1 MIDLNWADFTLLGI
15 IIFSSL
21 ISVLRGF
28 TKEALSLVIWVVAFV
43 VARSFQGQAQTLLSP
58 YIDDPVVLL
67 VTAFASL
74 FVATLLVGAVLSYLV
89 SFLLKVTGL
98 STLDRILGIA
108 FGMARGVIVCV
119 AIVALARHTPWVN
132 EAWWSDSKVIEQLVV
147 IEYWTR
153 SVFSSGVGELSSVL
167 ANAKL

>member
-1 MIDLNWADFTLLGI
+1 MIDLNWADLTLLGI
-15 IIFSSL
+15 IAFSSL

-28 TKEALSLVIWVVAFV
+28 TKEALSLIIWVVAFI
-43 VARSFQGQAQTLLSP
+43 VARSFQGQAQTLLAP
-58 YIDDPVVLL
+58 FIDDPVMLL
-67 VTAFASL
+67 IAAFASL
-74 FVATLLVGAVLSYLV
+74 FVATLLVGAVLSYLA

-98 STLDRILGIA
+98 STLDRVLGVV
-108 FGMARGVIVCV
+108 FGMARGAVVCV
-119 AIVALARHTPWVN
+119 AIVALLRHTPWAN
-132 EAWWSDSKVIEQLVV
+132 EVWWSDSKVIEQLSV